1 MKKCPNI
8 KYELKANTKFPL
20 QLIYKIQIIAKNL
33 ELKMILRFI
42 SPASTNVC
50 RQIVL
55 LVEDSN
61 EERTFKVVAIAWLVI
76 TSVVHCWASSKL
88 SAKNRLFKERTI
100 YSIQYS
106 IFNIQDKYSVLLT
119 NKERLWGRT
128 VASQFTQRM
137 SESIL

>member
-61 EERTFKVVAIAWLVI
+61 EERTFKVVAIA
-76 TSVVHCWASSKL
+76 
-88 SAKNRLFKERTI
+88 
-100 YSIQYS
+100 
-106 IFNIQDKYSVLLT
+106 
-119 NKERLWGRT
+119 
-128 VASQFTQRM
+128 
-137 SESIL
+137 